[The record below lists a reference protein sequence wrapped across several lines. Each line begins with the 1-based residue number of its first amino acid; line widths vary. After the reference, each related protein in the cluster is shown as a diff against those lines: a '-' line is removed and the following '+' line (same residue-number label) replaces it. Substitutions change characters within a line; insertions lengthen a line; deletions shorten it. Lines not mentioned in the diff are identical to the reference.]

1 QGRRNLR
8 VEAAQFISPR
18 QPMKASD
25 LIAELLNAAEK
36 SAEVARAIRREETL
50 FQLLI
55 EEKTGDDKGKRFG
68 FDFKTLA
75 DVLIQEMIRHDLEK
89 KFSGMGKRVTGEENN
104 KFTNIVGESVTVEI
118 KDNKKK
124 TMSTLM
130 KILSGND
137 RAAGVLSELVH
148 QDVTVPR
155 PAELQKFESIQL
167 DKKTIGV
174 WVDPIDGTAEYIT
187 GNRDPEFRPGENIS
201 QNGLPN
207 VTVLIGVYE
216 KATGL
221 PIIGVIN
228 QPFFQTTDG
237 KAWTGRMVWG
247 ACIGDVRATCL
258 PMARSEPLLAE
269 GDKHAVLTSMSDCKK
284 LGTYLCENFEVLTAP
299 GAGYKLLCVIDR
311 LCSAYVLS
319 KDNTYRWDTCAP
331 HAILRAMGGGVVK
344 HKQTLSADFKAKR
357 DQSVRELQITYHK
370 AEPKAAGSNAWCN
383 MQGVIAYCDEEVLMK
398 LAESLTR
405 K

>member
-1 QGRRNLR
+1 DAA
-8 VEAAQFISPR
+8 VETAQFISPR

-174 WVDPIDGTAEYIT
+174 WVDPSTARLST
-187 GNRDPEFRPGENIS
+187 SR
-201 QNGLPN
+201 
-207 VTVLIGVYE
+207 
-216 KATGL
+216 ATG
-221 PIIGVIN
+221 
-228 QPFFQTTDG
+228 TRSS
-237 KAWTGRMVWG
+237 GR
-247 ACIGDVRATCL
+247 
-258 PMARSEPLLAE
+258 AR
-269 GDKHAVLTSMSDCKK
+269 TSARTVCRTSPC
-284 LGTYLCENFEVLTAP
+284 
-299 GAGYKLLCVIDR
+299 
-311 LCSAYVLS
+311 
-319 KDNTYRWDTCAP
+319 
-331 HAILRAMGGGVVK
+331 
-344 HKQTLSADFKAKR
+344 
-357 DQSVRELQITYHK
+357 
-370 AEPKAAGSNAWCN
+370 
-383 MQGVIAYCDEEVLMK
+383 
-398 LAESLTR
+398 
-405 K
+405 